1 MRRSPVPVV
10 LFFGSAAFAVALLQ
24 CVGDVTSSSTVI
36 IQEAGAPADGATTT
50 TPGVD
55 AGTMQG
61 VDSGSTMGTDSG
73 AGADSGTDSG
83 PHLKQAFIT
92 SVYTTGQF
100 IADGGVTG
108 VAAADALCNALAA
121 ANFPGKT
128 FKAWI
133 STSTTG
139 ALTHIGGPT
148 AGPWYVGTTFLADT
162 TILTQGT
169 VLKAEFLTETGHQ
182 LPHVGVWTGTD
193 VDGGIGSSTCT
204 DWTSADGMTYGT
216 SGLAAFGV
224 AMDGTWTNSQD
235 DGCDSQQPIYC
246 FEQ

>member
-1 MRRSPVPVV
+1 MRRSLIPVV
-10 LFFGSAAFAVALLQ
+10 LTFASVACALVLLQ
-24 CVGDVTSSSTVI
+24 CVGDVTSNSTVI
-36 IQEAGAPADGATTT
+36 INEAGAPADAGGGTTM
-50 TPGVD
+50 PGVD
-55 AGTMQG
+55 AGSMQ
-61 VDSGSTMGTDSG
+61 GTDSG
-73 AGADSGTDSG
+73 SMMMSNDAGTDSG

-100 IADGGVTG
+100 AADGGATG
-108 VAAADALCNALAA
+108 VAAADALCNLLAA
-121 ANFPGKT
+121 QNFPGKT

-133 STSTTG
+133 STTTTG

-193 VDGGIGSSTCT
+193 VDGGIGPSTCS
-204 DWTSADGMTYGT
+204 DWTSADTMTYGT

-235 DGCDSQQPIYC
+235 NGCDSMQPIYC